1 MTLVD
6 APKAMPDVDEVQLLF
21 QEAKERR
28 RRRWLVSGITA
39 VVVVVLVAV
48 SLGIALGTRGG
59 GTVKPAVP
67 AIPAPATAHSPV
79 SLSFRPVL
87 CNAPPLTLAA
97 GQTASEGPL
106 PSCSPASQLTA
117 SNLSVDPST
126 GAATANPP
134 TDAQFS
140 SYPSTAASSGGVGGT
155 VLLPGVP
162 GQGGTRF
169 VLGPAALTQQGITAA
184 RAVDANGQWMVD
196 LTLSAAGSTQWDSL
210 TAQQF
215 HALVAVVV
223 NGKVIST
230 PLVQPSQTSFTSFGG
245 HLQVAG
251 AFTEGQ
257 AKAMAAGL

>member
-6 APKAMPDVDEVQLLF
+6 APKARPDVDEAQLLF
-21 QEAKERR
+21 QEARERR

-39 VVVVVLVAV
+39 AVVVVVLAV
-48 SLGIALGTRGG
+48 TLGIVLGTRGG
-59 GTVKPAVP
+59 GTVEPAVP
-67 AIPAPATAHSPV
+67 AIPAPATAHSTV

-87 CNAPPLTLAA
+87 CDAPPLTLAA
-97 GQTASEGPL
+97 GQTATEGPL

-117 SNLSVDPST
+117 SNLSVDAST
-126 GAATANPP
+126 GAATADPP
-134 TDAQFS
+134 TDARFS
-140 SYPSTAASSGGVGGT
+140 SYPSTTAGSSGVGDT

-196 LTLSAAGSTQWDSL
+196 LTLSAAGSSRWDSL
-210 TAQQF
+210 TEQQF

-223 NGKVIST
+223 NGKVVST
-230 PLVQPSQTSFTSFGG
+230 PLVQPSQTSFTSFAG

-251 AFTEGQ
+251 DFTEGQ
-257 AKAMAAGL
+257 AKAMAAEL